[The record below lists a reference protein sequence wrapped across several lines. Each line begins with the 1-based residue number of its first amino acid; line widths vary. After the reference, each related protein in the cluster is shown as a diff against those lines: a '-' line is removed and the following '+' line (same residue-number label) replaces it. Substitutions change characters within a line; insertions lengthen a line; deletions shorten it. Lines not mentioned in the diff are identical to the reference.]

1 MLYRPVQQSGDKP
14 LLFYIH
20 NGGMLAG
27 NKWDLAA
34 RMAEWV
40 EKHDCIAVG
49 LEYRLAPIP
58 FS

>member
-49 LEYRLAPIP
+49 LEYRLAP
-58 FS
+58 